1 MHVWHPFTWSNR
13 SNSARSLALGW
24 PWAWCLAGAVLG
36 TNGKKIEMVDG
47 DIIGYST
54 AICIF
59 FEGGPPIHLLILFL
73 LLVRN
78 LNKGLPILQ
87 LLVHLHLQLWPT
99 HAWRHPA
106 QEARYLLYYQWWVPW
121 YSEMYNLC
129 LPTGMQPPLETP
141 PNNSS
146 LYRLAV
152 LQSPTFPASKSGLP
166 GRSSIWTAC
175 CLAGDGAASEILGNT
190 EASWTG
196 MMLMQHQV
204 KQVQCPQPM
213 HGPCFLDCSL

>member
-1 MHVWHPFTWSNR
+1 MVKPFQLSQVTCSWVAVSMVPGWGRFGHQWQKDWS
-13 SNSARSLALGW
+13 GW
-24 PWAWCLAGAVLG
+24 RWYHW
-36 TNGKKIEMVDG
+36 
-47 DIIGYST
+47 YST

-121 YSEMYNLC
+121 YSEIYNLC
-129 LPTGMQPPLETP
+129 LPGMQPPLETP

-196 MMLMQHQV
+196 IETVDVDATPGETSSMSPAYAWAM
-204 KQVQCPQPM
+204 
-213 HGPCFLDCSL
+213 FLGL